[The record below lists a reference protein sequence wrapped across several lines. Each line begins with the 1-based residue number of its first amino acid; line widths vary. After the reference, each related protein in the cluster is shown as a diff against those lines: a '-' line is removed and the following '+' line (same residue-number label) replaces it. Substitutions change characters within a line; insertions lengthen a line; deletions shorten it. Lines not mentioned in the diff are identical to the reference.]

1 VWLLSPK
8 NIGSDVSIFDLR
20 NVKSLKSVDVVDF
33 IGVVRASK
41 SALENLF

>member
-20 NVKSLKSVDVVDF
+20 NVKSLKSEDGVDV
-33 IGVVRASK
+33 IGIVSASK
-41 SALENLF
+41 SSFENLS